1 MATSSCEFPADP
13 ETAARA
19 RSYIRDNGSELDS
32 MRRTEADLLVTELV
46 ANVVRH
52 SPAAESLELAV
63 GPAGTGLR
71 VSVSHPHPAPL
82 DNPEPGVGWSLV
94 DRISKAWGHEHE
106 EGRLTVWFELRTPGA
121 VSVADTV
128 PDHELLAR
136 IDEDRAA
143 FSDELIRRHTDLA
156 LSIAARYRGKGIGQD
171 DLEQVALM
179 GLLRAIQRF
188 EAERGDLRP
197 YAAATISGE
206 MKKLLRDRAW
216 SVRVSRSVQE
226 NSLTAAK
233 TAEHLAQ
240 ELGRRPEASEIAE
253 NLDMSTAEVEEALQ
267 ARKAYRSRS
276 IEEESPSTGVSLLAK
291 LGAIDERMDDVENR
305 VILEGALA
313 ILPERQRRILHLRF
327 GDDMTQS
334 EIGEVMGMSQM
345 HVSRL
350 LARSLATLKSHLD

>member
-13 ETAARA
+13 ETAAQA
-19 RSYIRDNGSELDS
+19 RSYIRENGSELDS
-32 MRRTEADLLVTELV
+32 MRQTEADLLVTELV
-46 ANVVRH
+46 GNVVRH
-52 SPAAESLELAV
+52 SPGAETLELAI

-71 VSVSHPHPAPL
+71 ISVSHLHPAPL
-82 DNPEPGVGWSLV
+82 ESPKPGVGWSLV
-94 DRISKAWGHEHE
+94 DRISKAWGHEHDD
-106 EGRLTVWFELRTPGA
+106 GRLMVWFELRTPGT
-121 VSVADTV
+121 VSLADSV
-128 PDHELLAR
+128 PDDELLSR

-143 FSDELIRRHTDLA
+143 FSDELVRRHSDLA

-188 EAERGDLRP
+188 EAERGELRP

-216 SVRVSRSVQE
+216 SVRVARSIQE
-226 NSLTAAK
+226 RSLTVAK
-233 TAEHLAQ
+233 TVEHLAQ
-240 ELGRRPEASEIAE
+240 ELGRRPEPGEIAK
-253 NLDMSTAEVEEALQ
+253 NLDMSVAEVEEALQ

-276 IEEESPSTGVSLLAK
+276 IEEESPSTGVSVLSK

-305 VILEGALA
+305 VILENALA
-313 ILPERQRRILHLRF
+313 VLPERQQRILHLRF
-327 GDDMTQS
+327 GEDMSQS
-334 EIGEVMGMSQM
+334 EIGEIMGISQM